1 MHEDKIEINKL
12 KKKKKSNKPKDRV
25 LKIYLCTN
33 SSPVIQQHQI

>member
-1 MHEDKIEINKL
+1 MHEDKIELNKL
-12 KKKKKSNKPKDRV
+12 KEKKSNKPKDRV